1 MCELIINYIGSL
13 SSPPKHPDIMLK
25 KKHSIKAIAKDLNIS
40 PTTVSFVL
48 NGKATQ
54 NRISQRM
61 IEKVLAHVDQIGY
74 RPSQLAKSLRT
85 GRSSII
91 AFMVED
97 ISNPFFA
104 YIAKSIEEKAFLEG
118 YKVIYCSTNNDPD
131 KTSNLVRMLS
141 DLQVDGYIITPP
153 ERMNSKVVKEL
164 CDSGKPVILF
174 DRYLP
179 DVDCSHVV
187 IDNFQATALGL
198 DLLTA
203 KGLKKTGF
211 ITLDSDQSQMQDRL
225 AAYHHCCAVNGVE
238 RRILKIPFSSA
249 TSEVAGVLMQEF
261 FMAHLDL
268 EAVFFTTNY
277 LAMTGIHMLK
287 QLGIKIPDDLAVIA
301 FDDNEF
307 FKFNNPSITSIVQP
321 KEEIAD
327 HVVKIMFEMLT
338 AGHTT
343 PNHQKVVLPA
353 ILIRRESTKIAST
366 TFSEN
371 VEVPHDV
378 LLPSH
383 SPSLNPL

>member
-1 MCELIINYIGSL
+1 MQ
-13 SSPPKHPDIMLK
+13 K

-48 NGKATQ
+48 NGKAIQ

-61 IEKVLAHVDQIGY
+61 IDKVQAHVDQVGY

-85 GRSSII
+85 GKSSII

-104 YIAKSIEEKAFLEG
+104 HIAKSIEEKAFCEG
-118 YKVIYCSTNNDPD
+118 YKIIYCSTNNDRE
-131 KTSNLVRMLS
+131 KTNSLVRMFT
-141 DLQVDGYIITPP
+141 DLRVDGYIITPP
-153 ERMNSKVVKEL
+153 EGMSSKVMKDL
-164 CDSGKPVILF
+164 CEQGKPVVLF

-179 DVDCSHVV
+179 DVDCSYVV
-187 IDNFQATALGL
+187 IDNFQATTLGI
-198 DLLTA
+198 DLLVE
-203 KGLKKTGF
+203 KKLRKIGF

-225 AAYHHCCAVNGVE
+225 AAYNHQCTTHGMEKN
-238 RRILKIPFSSA
+238 ILKIPFNSTA
-249 TSEVAGVLMQEF
+249 SEEAELLMQDF
-261 FMAHLDL
+261 FLNHMDL
-268 EAVFFTTNY
+268 EAVFFTTNH
-277 LAMTGIHMLK
+277 LAMTGMHILK
-287 QLGIKIPDDLAVIA
+287 QLGIKIPDDLAVMA

-307 FKFNNPSITSIVQP
+307 FKFNNPSVTSIVQP

-327 HVVKIMFEMLT
+327 HLVNIMFEMLT